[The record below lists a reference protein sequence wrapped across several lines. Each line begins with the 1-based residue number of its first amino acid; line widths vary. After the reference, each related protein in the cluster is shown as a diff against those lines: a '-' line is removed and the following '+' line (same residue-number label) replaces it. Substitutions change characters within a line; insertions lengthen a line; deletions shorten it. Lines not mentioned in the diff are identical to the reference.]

1 MMMVCDTGCL
11 DDMAGYDGEEQPGES
26 GFANDD

>member
-11 DDMAGYDGEEQPGES
+11 DDMAGYDDEEEPGES
-26 GFANDD
+26 DLANDD

>member
-11 DDMAGYDGEEQPGES
+11 DDMAGYDDEEKHGES